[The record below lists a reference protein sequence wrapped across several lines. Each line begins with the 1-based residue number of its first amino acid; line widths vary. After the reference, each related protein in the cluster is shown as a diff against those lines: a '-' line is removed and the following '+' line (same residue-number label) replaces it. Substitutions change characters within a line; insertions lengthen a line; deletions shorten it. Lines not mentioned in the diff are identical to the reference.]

1 MCVPGCGGTGKSQL
15 IRAITAYF
23 AQTNRIQKLRKLA
36 PTSVAAAEIEGM
48 TIHSFLREGRNRKTR
63 STSMNRP
70 GQMTLE
76 NTWRF
81 VEYIILDEM
90 SMVGLSLLARLNK
103 IVATAKHCDPMT
115 TMGGINLIL
124 FGDYIQYSPVFD
136 KPLYYNF
143 STTMANDTI
152 KKTKLPT
159 ENEIQQK
166 SARALILQVNCV
178 VVLEQQMRTKDL
190 AYQALLN
197 RVRNGEGTYEDWL
210 LLRTRVIG
218 IGLHI
223 SLNDPPWNEV
233 CYICNVPF
241 DRINFSRTLHKFI

>member
-1 MCVPGCGGTGKSQL
+1 
-15 IRAITAYF
+15 
-23 AQTNRIQKLRKLA
+23 
-36 PTSVAAAEIEGM
+36 
-48 TIHSFLREGRNRKTR
+48 
-63 STSMNRP
+63 
-70 GQMTLE
+70 
-76 NTWRF
+76 
-81 VEYIILDEM
+81 M

-103 IVATAKHCDPMT
+103 LVATAKHCDPMT

-143 STTMANDTI
+143 STTMVNDTN
-152 KKTKLPT
+152 KNTKLPT

-166 SARALILQVNCV
+166 SARALILQINCV

-218 IGLHI
+218 IGLNI
-223 SLNDPPWNEV
+223 SLNNPPWNEV
-233 CYICNVPF
+233 CYIYNISF
-241 DRINFSRTLHKFI
+241 DRINFSRTLHKFT

>member
-23 AQTNRIQKLRKLA
+23 TETDRAHKLRKLA

-48 TIHSFLREGRNRKTR
+48 TIHSFLGIGRNRKAK
-63 STSMNRP
+63 SKAMNRP
-70 GQMTLE
+70 GQLTLE

-90 SMVGLSLLARLNK
+90 SMVGLSLLSRLNTL
-103 IVATAKHCDPMT
+103 VATAKHGDPMT
-115 TMGGINLIL
+115 AMGGINIIL
-124 FGDYIQYSPVFD
+124 FGDYVQYSPVFD
-136 KPLYYNF
+136 KPLYYDFGETVSN
-143 STTMANDTI
+143 NVHLNGKI
-152 KKTKLPT
+152 LT

-166 SARALILQVNCV
+166 SARALILQINCV

-197 RVRNGEGTYEDWL
+197 RVRTGDGTHEDWL

-218 IGLHI
+218 IGLDI
-223 SLNDPPWNEV
+223 SLNNPPWNEV
-233 CYICNVPF
+233 Y
-241 DRINFSRTLHKFI
+241 